1 MENLII
7 FIIFI
12 IFSVLRSL
20 AESLQ
25 KTGQKAGGKP
35 GGLPVPP
42 VPRPPRSPLRAGN
55 LPPEYQELVFVVEE
69 AKRKGASE
77 AGSLPVQTAIPE
89 SAMKYGAVLNQEQLF
104 HPQAATLLQGIVY
117 AEVLGSPRAKNR
129 WKYRK

>member
-7 FIIFI
+7 FLIFI

-20 AESLQ
+20 AESSQ
-25 KTGQKAGGKP
+25 KTGQKPGGKL
-35 GGLPVPP
+35 GGLP
-42 VPRPPRSPLRAGN
+42 VPRPPRSPVPAGN
-55 LPPEYQELVFVVEE
+55 LPPEYPELVFVVEE

-77 AGSLPVQTAIPE
+77 TGSLPVQTTIPE
-89 SAMKYGAVLNQEQLF
+89 SAMKYGAVLKEEQSF

-129 WKYRK
+129 WKYRR